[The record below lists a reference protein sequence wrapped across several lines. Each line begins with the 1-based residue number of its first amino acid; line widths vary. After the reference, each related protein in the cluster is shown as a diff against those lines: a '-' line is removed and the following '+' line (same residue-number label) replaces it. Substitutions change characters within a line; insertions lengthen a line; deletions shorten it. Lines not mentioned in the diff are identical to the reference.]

1 MSEPAE
7 AVAPLRMTYEEY
19 VEWEQTQLER
29 HEFHDGEVLAMSGGT
44 VEHGLINTNAAG
56 ELRHLLKG
64 RPCRVFGGDVR
75 VRQPP
80 QFKGGSPR
88 YVYPDVSVVCG
99 KAEMEPPAKGS
110 DRLLT
115 LLNPLLIVE
124 TLSDSTQSYDRGEKF
139 FRYINIPSLREYVLV
154 WQSPHRVESFL
165 RGDDGTWSL
174 AFWDGLEAVARLRS
188 LEIDLPLAEVYART
202 DFDADE

>member
-44 VEHGLINTNAAG
+44 GKHSVLNANLNRRIGNA
-56 ELRHLLKG
+56 LDG
-64 RPCRVFGGDVR
+64 RPCTVFDSNIR
-75 VRQPP
+75 VRQAADR
-80 QFKGGSPR
+80 R
-88 YVYPDVSVVCG
+88 YVYPDLTVVCG
-99 KAEMEPPAKGS
+99 RPEFEPPLKPS
-110 DRLLT
+110 HKRQIT
-115 LLNPLLIVE
+115 LVNPLLVLE
-124 TLSDSTQSYDRGEKF
+124 TLSESTELYDRGDKF
-139 FRYINIPSLREYVLV
+139 FQYVGIASMREYVLV
-154 WQSPHRVESFL
+154 SQSRHRVESFL

-174 AFWDGLEAVARLRS
+174 AFWDGLESVARLRS